1 MAKQNKVATN
11 LAQDFTNNE
20 KKQART
26 NIDASQVQYVNATPG
41 HQPTS
46 EVGDLFVVEYESGK
60 YFNDGS
66 GNIGVLVPE
75 PASGQTGFVL
85 ESTPIGVRWMNQQ
98 ELPDSIMWDPI
109 DHGSSSDRTY
119 MITTSNIINH
129 YGYNQI
135 FGFVTFNT
143 NTSGNFSIVP
153 CDIHG
158 QYMSKYGS
166 QCWNIPGTLGTVNP
180 YTFPFYFRMDG
191 THDIRKIGIKGV
203 SASSQASIGMLVV
216 QGKVNATDTRPS
228 NG

>member
-1 MAKQNKVATN
+1 MAKQNKVCSN
-11 LAQDFTNNE
+11 LQQDFDNTE

-26 NIDASQVQYVNATPG
+26 NIDASQINYVDALPG

-60 YFNDGS
+60 HFNDGN

-75 PASGQTGFVL
+75 PASGNIGNVL
-85 ESTPIGVRWMNQQ
+85 QNTAAGVRWMNQQ

-109 DHGSSSDRTY
+109 DHGTGSGNTY

-143 NTSGNFSIVP
+143 STSGNFSIVP
-153 CDIHG
+153 CDTSG
-158 QYMSKYGS
+158 NYMSKYGS

-191 THDIRKIGIKGV
+191 THDIRKIGIKG
-203 SASSQASIGMLVV
+203 ASSTSQASIGMLVI
-216 QGKVNATDTRPS
+216 QGKINAVDTRPTS
-228 NG
+228 N